1 MTTEIEAW
9 VTIQLD
15 EYSKISQKKKFMIE
29 ENLTEKEQRKEVM
42 NELRTLIQTNKKKIN
57 VTSYHSFTGD
67 KFIEGSSDK
76 LLKYYFCE
84 LFFKKDE
91 KFTKGFVVAM
101 PDGTSEQKRKDIMNS
116 IAMKYIKWGF
126 SKKT

>member
-29 ENLTEKEQRKEVM
+29 ENLTEKEQKKEVM
-42 NELRTLIQTNKKKIN
+42 NVLKTLIQADKKKIDL
-57 VTSYHSFTGD
+57 TSYNRFAGD
-67 KFIEGSSDK
+67 KVVEGQNKD
-76 LLKYYFCE
+76 LKYYFCK
-84 LFFKKDE
+84 LFFKTDK
-91 KFTKGFVVAM
+91 KFTKKFAVAM
-101 PDGTSEQKRKDIMNS
+101 PDGASEQKRKDIMNL